1 MILEDIDQLEVS
13 TKEGRPHQISAPIL
27 GLEILNLKALNKATL
42 KLWGVRFEKATEV
55 EFNCRKEIPDPDET
69 ILAADPVLAEVGGNS
84 RGQVGQKRK
93 LQETEINDFRQ

>member
-1 MILEDIDQLEVS
+1 MLGAWWIAPEISSNTYFVVDVDD
-13 TKEGRPHQISAPIL
+13 GR
-27 GLEILNLKALNKATL
+27 
-42 KLWGVRFEKATEV
+42 

-93 LQETEINDFRQ
+93 LQETEINYFCQ